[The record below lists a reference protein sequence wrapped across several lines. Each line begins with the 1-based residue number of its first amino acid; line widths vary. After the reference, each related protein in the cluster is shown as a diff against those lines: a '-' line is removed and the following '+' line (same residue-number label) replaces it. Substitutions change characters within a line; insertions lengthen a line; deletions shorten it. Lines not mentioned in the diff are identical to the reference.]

1 MGVAERKEREKEQ
14 RRSAI
19 VDAAEEVFFSKG
31 VENATMDEVA
41 EKAELSKG
49 TLYLYFKNKNDL
61 FHAIVARALEILLNM
76 FQRALESEEKGIDKI
91 KAIGTAYVEFYKTH
105 PDYYNS
111 MLHQEV
117 YEFDQSEVEEN
128 PNFALCQEL
137 GEKIF
142 GLMREGVKTGI
153 MDGTIRKDLDP
164 AKLPIVLWGHAAGVL
179 HLVKSKGKM
188 LEDKFDCSCEEII
201 EYSFQLIRQYMEN
214 KV

>member
-19 VDAAEEVFFSKG
+19 VDAAEEVFFSRG

-61 FHAIVARALEILLNM
+61 FHAIVARALEILFNM
-76 FQRALESEEKGIDKI
+76 FQRAVKNEEKGIDKI
-91 KAIGTAYVEFYKTH
+91 RAIGTAYIEFYKKN

-117 YEFDQSEVEEN
+117 HEFDQSDMEEN
-128 PNFALCQEL
+128 PNMALCQEL

-142 GLMREGVKTGI
+142 GLMGEVVKTGI

-188 LEDKFDCSCEEII
+188 LEDKFNCSCEEII

-214 KV
+214 KE

>member
-1 MGVAERKEREKEQ
+1 MGVAERREREKEQ

-19 VDAAEEVFFSKG
+19 IDAAEEVFFSKG

-61 FHAIVARALEILLNM
+61 FHAIVARALEILFSM
-76 FQRALESEEKGIDKI
+76 FQHAVANEEKGLDKI
-91 KAIGTAYVEFYKTH
+91 RAIGRAYNEFYKTN
-105 PDYYNS
+105 PDYYGTI
-111 MLHQEV
+111 LHQEAH
-117 YEFDQSEVEEN
+117 EFDQSDMEEN
-128 PNFALCQEL
+128 PNMALCQEL

-142 GLMREGVKTGI
+142 GLMGEVVKTGI

-188 LEDKFDCSCEEII
+188 LEDKFNCSCDEII

-214 KV
+214 KE